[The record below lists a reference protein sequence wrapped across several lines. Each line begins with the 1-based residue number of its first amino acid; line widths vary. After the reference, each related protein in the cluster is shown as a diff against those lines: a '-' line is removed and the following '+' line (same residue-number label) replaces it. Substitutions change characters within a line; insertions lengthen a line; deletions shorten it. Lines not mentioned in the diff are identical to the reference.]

1 MNCFVSLGLFFAAY
15 TCGGLP
21 SEWWKMSPGMGS
33 LNRLGGLNGSSCRA
47 TDQTL
52 GALQSATTGPS
63 LPCFHQRASG
73 GNTPDESGTSLN
85 SAMAKMVAIEGVFKV
100 ICDAMQIMGGVGY
113 TTDYPIERHL
123 RDAKNGFGGGQT
135 R

>member
-1 MNCFVSLGLFFAAY
+1 
-15 TCGGLP
+15 
-21 SEWWKMSPGMGS
+21 
-33 LNRLGGLNGSSCRA
+33 
-47 TDQTL
+47 
-52 GALQSATTGPS
+52 
-63 LPCFHQRASG
+63 
-73 GNTPDESGTSLN
+73 
-85 SAMAKMVAIEGVFKV
+85 MAKMVAIEGVFKV